1 MNDLFSC
8 HVPYVYT
15 TPTMWPLMEGHLRKQ
30 SYVRLIHAFSKYPH
44 LLVTEKPLKFKKS
57 SEAVNK
63 VMSTGFIQITTL
75 FTTTIWKLLYEI
87 PTFMINYGVIL
98 NIYFYWVFEISV
110 MRNLQFVKRYLK
122 ARESTIKHVQ
132 NQNWSSFF
140 HLSVDSSRV
149 QEYWNDAT
157 SINHLESSDFTKVL
171 QVTALSPQRTNIF
184 YPF

>member
-1 MNDLFSC
+1 MPCPPLRLHHPYNVPINGRTLEKTKLCSANTCLFQIS
-8 HVPYVYT
+8 
-15 TPTMWPLMEGHLRKQ
+15 
-30 SYVRLIHAFSKYPH
+30 
-44 LLVTEKPLKFKKS
+44 LLTSNREAIEIKKS

-132 NQNWSSFF
+132 NQNWSSFP

-149 QEYWNDAT
+149 QEHWNDAT
-157 SINHLESSDFTKVL
+157 SINHLESSDFTKLL